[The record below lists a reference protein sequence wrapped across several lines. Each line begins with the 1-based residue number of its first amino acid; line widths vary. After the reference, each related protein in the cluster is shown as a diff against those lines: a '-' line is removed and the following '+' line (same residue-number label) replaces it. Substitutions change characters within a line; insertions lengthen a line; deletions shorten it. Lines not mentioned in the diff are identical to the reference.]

1 MILTLVKIV
10 GSTASSYIFLSLAEW
25 FLHRYFMHKRASFAL
40 QNHSDFLRSTHYRHA
55 VQHHGI
61 YYKDFSH
68 EPDPIG
74 RYISIYPDFVFT
86 AIAAVPFVAILF
98 QLSQIL
104 AAVFSAVLVSH
115 HLIWMLAHK
124 EMHIPSNMFFR
135 NWLPYK
141 WLARNHWMHHKY
153 RNVNYNLVF
162 PLADLLFGTYK
173 SPNPRDREQMSKSG
187 L

>member
-1 MILTLVKIV
+1 VTRFTEGFNRFVTSTIAPVASGWSGCRV
-10 GSTASSYIFLSLAEW
+10 GLAPTGKRHLFTA
-25 FLHRYFMHKRASFAL
+25 H
-40 QNHSDFLRSTHYRHA
+40 THYRHA